1 MNNLSARFT
10 PPPCRLFIDG
20 SWVKPDGDAR
30 EEVINPYNEEVLGE
44 APVGSKSQ
52 AEAALASA
60 RRAFDHGPWRTMKA
74 VARQQHL
81 EALYQAL
88 VQRESRIKETL
99 TAELGSIVPLT
110 NGLNYGLPMAY
121 ARFVVDNTTRDPI
134 TSLTPEVSLNEDGSS
149 TLISTVAVREP
160 IGVCAVITAFNGPFL
175 FSVLKTFPALAT
187 GNTVVLKPS
196 PFTPY
201 TALIFGEAVEAAGLP
216 PGVLNVVTGGPEVGA
231 CLTQDSRVDL
241 VSFTGSESVGAAIQA
256 QSAPTLKR
264 LVLELGGKSAL
275 IVRRDADLQASTTFA
290 NASLTMN
297 SGQGCGIT
305 TRLLVDN
312 AVRGEFVRLLA
323 SKMRGVKMGNPA
335 DPTVTMGP
343 LIRES
348 QRVRTERYV
357 QLAIK
362 DGAELITGGHRPED
376 MDRGFWYEP
385 TLFEGVS
392 NAWRVAREEIF
403 GPVAVV
409 IGFNSDEEAVAIA
422 NDSDYGL
429 AGGIFSRDVGRAYQI
444 GLLIRTGRFWINGG
458 ARSVSAGFGGI
469 KRSGYG
475 REWGLEG
482 IDAYTYMKSITF
494 RGA

>member
-1 MNNLSARFT
+1 
-10 PPPCRLFIDG
+10 
-20 SWVKPDGDAR
+20 
-30 EEVINPYNEEVLGE
+30 
-44 APVGSKSQ
+44 
-52 AEAALASA
+52 
-60 RRAFDHGPWRTMKA
+60 
-74 VARQQHL
+74 
-81 EALYQAL
+81 
-88 VQRESRIKETL
+88 
-99 TAELGSIVPLT
+99 
-110 NGLNYGLPMAY
+110 
-121 ARFVVDNTTRDPI
+121 
-134 TSLTPEVSLNEDGSS
+134 
-149 TLISTVAVREP
+149 
-160 IGVCAVITAFNGPFL
+160 
-175 FSVLKTFPALAT
+175 
-187 GNTVVLKPS
+187 
-196 PFTPY
+196 
-201 TALIFGEAVEAAGLP
+201 
-216 PGVLNVVTGGPEVGA
+216 
-231 CLTQDSRVDL
+231 
-241 VSFTGSESVGAAIQA
+241 
-256 QSAPTLKR
+256 
-264 LVLELGGKSAL
+264 
-275 IVRRDADLQASTTFA
+275 
-290 NASLTMN
+290 
-297 SGQGCGIT
+297 
-305 TRLLVDN
+305 
-312 AVRGEFVRLLA
+312 
-323 SKMRGVKMGNPA
+323 MGNPA

-376 MDRGFWYEP
+376 LDRGFWYEP